1 MKKIARPFLIALVC
15 LFAIVPGMAP
25 AGPIDGEDKKKKI
38 EPLKRIGIMGASVS
52 AGFGLEVN
60 LAAVIDEAVKT
71 PHEMID
77 TASNSFF
84 FEPRA
89 VGRKAIE
96 QLRAQKATVAI
107 GLDYFFW
114 FSYGVLGIEERFDL
128 LKTGCALAGR
138 LECPIVVGDI
148 PDMSASVGSMLRAE
162 QVPSRDELRAL
173 NKHLYAWAAERP
185 HVHVI
190 PLSAW
195 IETLNNEK
203 PIVVEGRQRTFK
215 PGELM
220 QNDKLHANEK
230 GLALLAIK
238 CLEKLVVRYP
248 TVDRRDLVL
257 NLEALTKTVTKGKKT
272 GNAKGQT
279 AREKIGQGKD

>member
-1 MKKIARPFLIALVC
+1 MKKIARPILIALVC
-15 LFAIVPGMAP
+15 FLCIVPAAAP
-25 AGPIDGEDKKKKI
+25 AGPIDGDDEKKKI

-52 AGFGLEVN
+52 AGFGLDVN

-71 PHEMID
+71 SHEIID

-84 FEPRA
+84 MEPRV

-96 QLRAQKATVAI
+96 QLKARKATVAI

-114 FSYGVLGIEERFDL
+114 FSYGALGIEERFSL
-128 LKTGCALAGR
+128 LRTGCALADQ

-162 QVPSRDELRAL
+162 QVPSREELRAL

-195 IETLNNEK
+195 IDTLNNEK
-203 PIVVEGRQRTFK
+203 PIVVEGWKRTFK
-215 PGELM
+215 KGELM
-220 QNDKLHANEK
+220 QDDKLHANEK

-238 CLEKLVVRYP
+238 CLETLVVRYP
-248 TVDRRDLVL
+248 TVDRRDLVM
-257 NLEALTKTVTKGKKT
+257 NLEALTKKVTKDKKV
-272 GNAKGQT
+272 GGAKGQK
-279 AREKIGQGKD
+279 AR

>member
-1 MKKIARPFLIALVC
+1 MKKIELRLLIALVC
-15 LFAIVPGMAP
+15 LLCIVPGTAP
-25 AGPIDGEDKKKKI
+25 AGPIEGDDEKKKI

-52 AGFGLEVN
+52 AGFGLDVN
-60 LAAVIDEAVKT
+60 LGAVIDEAVKT
-71 PHEMID
+71 PHEIID
-77 TASNSFF
+77 TTSNSFF

-96 QLRAQKATVAI
+96 QLKAHKATVAI

-114 FSYGVLGIEERFDL
+114 FSYGVLGPEDRFNL
-128 LKTGCALAGR
+128 LKAGCALADQ
-138 LECPIVVGDI
+138 LECPIIVGDI

-162 QVPSRDELRAL
+162 QVPSREELRAL
-173 NKHLYAWAAERP
+173 NKQLYAWAAERP

-215 PGELM
+215 KGELM
-220 QNDKLHANEK
+220 QDDQLHANEK

-238 CLEKLVVRYP
+238 CLETLVVRYP
-248 TVDRRDLVL
+248 TVDRRTLVL
-257 NLEALTKTVTKGKKT
+257 NLEALTKTVTKGKKA
-272 GNAKGQT
+272 GV
-279 AREKIGQGKD
+279 GKRQD